1 MIKISDFFQKLS
13 GEKELNVSI
22 PTIKFILNHFIAHAR
37 AVRILIRLNQ
47 FAKPNMYNYFENF
60 PSDYILELN

>member
-13 GEKELNVSI
+13 GEKQLTVII
-22 PTIKFILNHFIAHAR
+22 PTMNFVLNHFIVHAR
-37 AVRILIRLNQ
+37 AVKILIRLNQ